1 MDEISKSLMRQ
12 IKDGRYFS
20 DAREW
25 YSLRYLMP
33 VPERSL
39 LIFITTLSLIAGMV
53 ATWTSYSMFPI
64 IRPYEVIIKV
74 DDSKDNFSVI
84 RRLTEP
90 GLTTRQSIA
99 KYLLQDYVMTREAY
113 DYKEFKQQFLRMKE
127 ASSKKVY
134 REFERDMS
142 TSNPNSRTVNFGK
155 YMTRSVKILSSA
167 FAEEGRYT
175 EKAAVVFETTVV
187 GKKGEK
193 SIERWGAHISYTLE
207 DINKI
212 VKEREQAN
220 KEDKKATEEENT
232 TKSGKNRLEFIV
244 TSYKVQKLS

>member
-1 MDEISKSLMRQ
+1 MRQ

-25 YSLRYLMP
+25 YAVRYLMP
-33 VPERSL
+33 IPERSL
-39 LIFITTLSLIAGMV
+39 LLLITSFSLIAGMV
-53 ATWTSYSMFPI
+53 AVWTSYSMFPV

-74 DDSKDNFSVI
+74 DDSKDNYSVI

-90 GLTTRQSIA
+90 NLTTRQSIA
-99 KYLLQDYVMTREAY
+99 KYLLQDYVTVRESY
-113 DYKEFKQQFLRMKE
+113 DYKEFGPQFARMRE

-134 REFERDMS
+134 REFEQEMS

-155 YMTRSVKILSSA
+155 YMTRSTKVLSSA

-175 EKAAVVFETTVV
+175 EKAAVIFETTVI

-193 SIERWGAHISYTLE
+193 SVERWGAHISYTLE
-207 DINKI
+207 DISKI
-212 VKEREQAN
+212 VKEREKN
-220 KEDKKATEEENT
+220 KAAAASKKPDAAKDAE
-232 TKSGKNRLEFIV
+232 KSTPADNRLEFIV
-244 TSYKVQKLS
+244 TSYKVQKIS